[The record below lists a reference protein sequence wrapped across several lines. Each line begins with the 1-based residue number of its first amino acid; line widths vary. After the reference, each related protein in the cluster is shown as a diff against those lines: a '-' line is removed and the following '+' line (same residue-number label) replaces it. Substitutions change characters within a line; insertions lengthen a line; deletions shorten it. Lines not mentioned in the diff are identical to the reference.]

1 MTSCLDKSLLDIISL
16 KTNQEYKYI
25 LVLERK
31 EKKKKKMIFINFAI
45 DWHLVPNLYLNIK
58 YEIVL
63 FEKCQM

>member
-1 MTSCLDKSLLDIISL
+1 MTSCLDKFLLDIISL

-25 LVLERK
+25 LVLE
-31 EKKKKKMIFINFAI
+31 KKKKMIFINFAI
-45 DWHLVPNLYLNIK
+45 DWHLVPNLYLNIE

>member
-1 MTSCLDKSLLDIISL
+1 MTSCLDKFLLDIISL

-25 LVLERK
+25 LVLK
-31 EKKKKKMIFINFAI
+31 KKKKKKMIFINFAI
-45 DWHLVPNLYLNIK
+45 DWHLVPNLHLNIK